1 MNPLSTHNTVVDIDN
16 LETELP
22 RPDPADLPEPLRINR
37 EVERQ
42 LIEDRSERYPHEPD
56 HVFHPSMMGYCRR
69 VMYNRK
75 ANLTYMDREV
85 LGKVHMGTRHHCYL
99 EHHIPRLHADRTI
112 ETEVPVDRD
121 VVVDGMRITVKGTA
135 DVIDSRGVIY
145 DHKFTGGLSWVQDGP
160 KDEHVGQLHAYMFAA
175 DKRLGQVE
183 YVRRCGEV
191 EQGAYVEHQV
201 PWNPEI
207 FTRSIERAVDVL
219 DALRSVDERD
229 GGRYNNPF
237 THCGCFYC
245 KDENFVEA
253 AEPYNEVVA
262 GSG

>member
-1 MNPLSTHNTVVDIDN
+1 MNQQLRRKTAVEINDLD
-16 LETELP
+16 TEMP
-22 RPDPADLPEPLRINR
+22 KPDPANLPEPLQINR

-56 HVFHPSMMGYCRR
+56 HVFHPHLMGYCRR

-99 EHHIPRLHADRTI
+99 EHHIPRLHSDRTI
-112 ETEVPVDRD
+112 ETEIPVDRD
-121 VVVDGMRITVKGTA
+121 VVVDGTRIAIKGTA

-145 DHKFTGGLSWVQDGP
+145 DHKFTGGLSWVRDEP
-160 KDEHVGQLHAYMFAA
+160 KDTHVGQLHAYMYAA
-175 DKRLGQVE
+175 DRRLGQVE
-183 YVRRCGEV
+183 YVLRRGEV
-191 EQGAYVEHQV
+191 KKGEYIEHPV

-207 FTRSIERAVDVL
+207 FKRSVERAVDVL
-219 DALRSVDERD
+219 EALQSADERE

-237 THCGCFYC
+237 SHCGCFYC

-253 AEPYNEVVA
+253 AKPYNEVL
-262 GSG
+262 SGD